1 MSAKYIRAD
10 GRICCFQEDYA
21 MDSEN
26 GFRQILRQEGL
37 KYTKQRASILKILT
51 ESEQPV
57 SAEQVFIALQKNSV
71 NANLSTVYRILE
83 SLASRGI
90 VQKTSIGSD
99 TKALFEMNSSV
110 HKHRMICINCRE
122 MTAVEGCPLEEY
134 EKMLMDRT
142 GFDVTGHKLEIYGY
156 CEKCRKSKK

>member
-1 MSAKYIRAD
+1 
-10 GRICCFQEDYA
+10 

-26 GFRQILRQEGL
+26 GFREILRHAGL
-37 KYTKQRASILKILT
+37 KHTKQRASILKMLT
-51 ESEQPV
+51 ESDQPV
-57 SAEQVFIALQKNSV
+57 SAEQVFLELQKNSI

-83 SLASRGI
+83 SLASKGI
-90 VQKTSIGSD
+90 VLKTSIGSD

-110 HKHRMICINCRE
+110 HKHRLICINCRE

-134 EKMLMDRT
+134 EKLLKDRT

-156 CEKCRKSKK
+156 CEKCRKKEKQEGR

>member
-1 MSAKYIRAD
+1 
-10 GRICCFQEDYA
+10 
-21 MDSEN
+21 MDSGNE
-26 GFRQILRQEGL
+26 FREILRHEGL

-57 SAEQVFIALQKNSV
+57 SAEQVFLALQKNGV

-83 SLASRGI
+83 SLASKGI
-90 VQKTSIGSD
+90 VLKTSIGSD

-110 HKHRMICINCRE
+110 HRHRMICISCRE
-122 MTAVEGCPLEEY
+122 MMSVEGCPLEEY
-134 EKMLMDRT
+134 EKMLEDRT

-156 CEKCRKSKK
+156 CEKCRKHDK

>member
-1 MSAKYIRAD
+1 
-10 GRICCFQEDYA
+10 

-26 GFRQILRQEGL
+26 EFREILRHGGL

-57 SAEQVFIALQKNSV
+57 SAEQVFLELQNNCV

-83 SLASRGI
+83 SFASKGI
-90 VQKTSIGSD
+90 VLKTSIGSD
-99 TKALFEMNSSV
+99 IKALFEMNSSV
-110 HKHRMICINCRE
+110 HKHRMICINCRK
-122 MTAVEGCPLEEY
+122 MTSVEGCPLEEY
-134 EKMLMDRT
+134 EKMLKDKT

-156 CEKCRKSKK
+156 CEKCTKQKKYEGH